1 MKTKLKSL
9 SIVMGLTVALTGFSG
24 GAGAAGFQLLEQN
37 ASGLGNAFAGTA
49 AVAEDASTI
58 FFNPA
63 GMTRLPGSQLVIV
76 ASGIR
81 LSAKFHDAGSSAAL
95 GTNEGGDAGDWAV
108 LPILYYAMDINPS
121 WKFGLGVNSPFG
133 LKTEYDSQWI
143 GRLQGIKSEL
153 QTINI
158 NPSLAY
164 RISDT
169 VSVG

>member
-63 GMTRLPGSQLVIV
+63 SSFCEIPRCGFIDS
-76 ASGIR
+76 
-81 LSAKFHDAGSSAAL
+81 LSWGC
-95 GTNEGGDAGDWAV
+95 G
-108 LPILYYAMDINPS
+108 Y
-121 WKFGLGVNSPFG
+121 
-133 LKTEYDSQWI
+133 Q
-143 GRLQGIKSEL
+143 
-153 QTINI
+153 
-158 NPSLAY
+158 
-164 RISDT
+164 
-169 VSVG
+169 